1 MKKIVVPIV
10 VILQLT
16 LLACNS
22 STKTDSKPMVTVS
35 IIPQQFFV
43 NQIAGDWLDVNVMIP
58 PGGNPHTYEPTPLQ
72 MKALS
77 KSSAYLL
84 IGQITFETSWM
95 DKLVSVSPDMKVF
108 DTSEGVEFI
117 SEEAWEMKAD
127 EHANH
132 HVEEAGHDHHHHA
145 YNPHIWLSPN
155 LVKIQA
161 DNIYKALSELYPD
174 YKDEMEQNLN
184 RFKTQCDSVHHQL
197 DSQLKQAN
205 GTSYIVYHP
214 VWTYLAK
221 EYGLHQVSIEH
232 NGKEATAD
240 KLKNII
246 DFANEKNIRIVFVQK
261 EFSNAQAKTIAEQI
275 NGSVVSMNPLDYNW
289 FNTMNEFGEAFQMIG
304 KQE

>member
-1 MKKIVVPIV
+1 MNHLLSA
-10 VILQLT
+10 ILALF
-16 LLACNS
+16 LLAGFGCQQK
-22 STKTDSKPMVTVS
+22 TKTEQKPIITVS
-35 IIPQQFFV
+35 LIPQKFFV
-43 NQIAGDWLDVNVMIP
+43 DQIAGEWLDVNVMIP

-77 KSSAYLL
+77 NSSAYLL

-95 DKLVSVSPDMKVF
+95 DKLVSVNPDMKVF

-117 SEEAWEMKAD
+117 SEEAWEMEAEEN
-127 EHANH
+127 EHLHA
-132 HVEEAGHDHHHHA
+132 EEAGHDHHHHA

-161 DNIYKALSELYPD
+161 DNIFKALSELYPD
-174 YKDEMEQNLN
+174 YKDKMEQNLN
-184 RFKTQCDSVHHQL
+184 RFKTQCDSVHQQL
-197 DSQLKQAN
+197 DKQLKQAN

-275 NGSVVSMNPLDYNW
+275 KGRVVSMNPLDYNW
-289 FNTMNEFGEAFQMIG
+289 FNTMKEFGEAFQMVG